1 MGSLGRNWGHPSIH
15 RAGIWAQGSA
25 QDGAPFNAI
34 IPKSENVGL
43 KALQEGLGQQLAPDD
58 EVQAQ
63 S

>member
-1 MGSLGRNWGHPSIH
+1 ME
-15 RAGIWAQGSA
+15 
-25 QDGAPFNAI
+25 PFNAI

-43 KALQEGLGQQLAPDD
+43 KALQEGLGQQLAPDE